1 MSGMNLSLLKQPS
14 ALVPIALAAAALT
27 IPYILVLIF
36 GPDPAGD
43 EGVGAHSWQLLMLL
57 QIPAMLFFLARWA
70 PQQPK
75 QALVVLVL
83 QVAAFLAA
91 ASPVFLL
98 GL

>member
-1 MSGMNLSLLKQPS
+1 
-14 ALVPIALAAAALT
+14 
-27 IPYILVLIF
+27 
-36 GPDPAGD
+36 
-43 EGVGAHSWQLLMLL
+43 MLL

-83 QVAAFLAA
+83 QIAAFLAA